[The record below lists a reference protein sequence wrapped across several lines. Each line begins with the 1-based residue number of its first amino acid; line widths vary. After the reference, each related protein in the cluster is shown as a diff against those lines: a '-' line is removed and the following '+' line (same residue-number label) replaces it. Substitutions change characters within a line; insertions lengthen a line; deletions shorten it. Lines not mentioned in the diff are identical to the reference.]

1 MRYISI
7 IKAVEGKFGPPP
19 PALMQAI
26 GALGLEGVLVDTAGI
41 APTSSGTLIRVA
53 GGKVSVSD
61 GPFAA
66 GEEVATG
73 YAIFE
78 AASKEDAVAF
88 AKGFMDLHA
97 RYWPQWQGASEVR
110 PIFGSPSQAT
120 RTS

>member
-1 MRYISI
+1 MRYISLV
-7 IKAVEGKFGPPP
+7 KAVEGKFGPPP

-26 GALGLEGVLVDTAGI
+26 GALGLQGVLIDTAGI

-53 GGKVSVSD
+53 KGKVSVSD
-61 GPFAA
+61 GPFDA

-97 RYWPQWQGASEVR
+97 KYWPEWQGVSEVR
-110 PIFGSPSQAT
+110 PIFGPSRA
-120 RTS
+120 S

>member
-1 MRYISI
+1 MRYISL

-26 GALGLEGVLVDTAGI
+26 GAFGLEGVLVDTAGI
-41 APTSSGTLIRVA
+41 GPTSSGTLIRVA
-53 GGKVSVSD
+53 RGKVSVSD

-66 GEEVATG
+66 DEEVASG

-78 AASKEDAVAF
+78 AATREDAVAF

-97 RYWPQWQGASEVR
+97 KYWPEWQGVSEVR
-110 PIFGSPSQAT
+110 PVFGPSQAT
-120 RTS
+120 NTC